1 MLPHA
6 VSENL
11 EEGPELST
19 PNDVNLEHA
28 SMLFMEERIQFQQQ
42 SQSQISHVYAQQELI
57 EEWRDEEVQVESHDI
72 QVEDYIKNQDYSYFG
87 IHDHDPEVIEQP
99 QTIPASKIQEQKVPE
114 QI

>member
-28 SMLFMEERIQFQQQ
+28 SMLFMEERI
-42 SQSQISHVYAQQELI
+42 
-57 EEWRDEEVQVESHDI
+57 
-72 QVEDYIKNQDYSYFG
+72 
-87 IHDHDPEVIEQP
+87 
-99 QTIPASKIQEQKVPE
+99 
-114 QI
+114 